1 MKDFILEAQDLTRE
15 VRLLADC
22 CIRPS
27 FHLELYDCNGTA
39 LDRFTFIA
47 FTNYYYPIVF
57 VI

>member
-39 LDRFTFIA
+39 LDRFTLRLEEAASRI
-47 FTNYYYPIVF
+47 TGYIC
-57 VI
+57 

>member
-27 FHLELYDCNGTA
+27 FHLFYSTDVGDSIYDSA
-39 LDRFTFIA
+39 ILLDNIRFTPRS
-47 FTNYYYPIVF
+47 TP
-57 VI
+57 